1 MISMSRVPGKT
12 PAVTFPPQVRHPRE
26 LLLETLGKL
35 LTAEETLL
43 KRVLPQLAR
52 EIQDDEL
59 KAAVQEH
66 LQETRG
72 HVGNLQRAFLAL
84 GEVPE
89 GRPAPGLDGLVAER
103 ESRVSDVMPALRAGF
118 DCAAA
123 MGTEHYEINGYE
135 AAIRLADAL
144 GSGKD
149 GSEDAGAEE
158 VARLLRATL
167 EQEIAALEKLG
178 ANADRLATLAVRQPT
193 ADI

>member
-1 MISMSRVPGKT
+1 MSSIPGKT
-12 PAVTFPPQVRHPRE
+12 PAVKFPPHVRHPRD

-35 LTAEETLL
+35 LTVETTLL
-43 KRVLPQLAR
+43 KLVLPQLAR
-52 EIQDDEL
+52 EIEDDEL
-59 KAAVQEH
+59 KAAVQDH
-66 LQETRG
+66 LRETRG
-72 HVGNLQRAFLAL
+72 HVGNLQQAFLAL
-84 GEVPE
+84 GAVPE

-103 ESRVSDVMPALRAGF
+103 ESKVSDVMPGLRPCF

-144 GSGKD
+144 GS
-149 GSEDAGAEE
+149 EEQGAEE

-178 ANADRLATLAVRQPT
+178 ANADRLATLAVTQPT
-193 ADI
+193 AAV

>member
-1 MISMSRVPGKT
+1 MST
-12 PAVTFPPQVRHPRE
+12 PLPPQVRHPRD

-35 LTAEETLL
+35 VTVEEILA
-43 KRVLPQLAR
+43 KRVLPKLVR

-59 KAAVQEH
+59 KATVQSH
-66 LQETRG
+66 LEETRG

-103 ESRVSDVMPALRAGF
+103 ESKVSEVMPALRACF

-144 GSGKD
+144 GEG
-149 GSEDAGAEE
+149 E
-158 VARLLRATL
+158 VSSFLRATL
-167 EQEIAALEKLG
+167 DQEVAALGQLG
-178 ANADRLATLAVRQPT
+178 AQADRLAKLAVEQPT
-193 ADI
+193 AAS